1 MPIASVDSIAGSH
14 QVMEED
20 VRPMHRHWIEPVKPA
35 VATEGLGS
43 RIHNH
48 FARLGGAELE
58 LPSRN
63 DTPAAPDLVNVHP
76 RFSHQQRERQNS

>member
-35 VATEGLGS
+35 VATEALGS

-48 FARLGGAELE
+48 FARLGGLKLV

-63 DTPAAPDLVNVHP
+63 DTPTAPDLNP
-76 RFSHQQRERQNS
+76 

>member
-14 QVMEED
+14 RVMEED

-35 VATEGLGS
+35 VATEALGS

-48 FARLGGAELE
+48 FARLGCVELE
-58 LPSRN
+58 LPTRI
-63 DTPAAPDLVNVHP
+63 DTPTAPDLNP
-76 RFSHQQRERQNS
+76 